1 MHVIIVPILLTLNT
15 IINIYVN
22 LIIASVIMSWLVAFN
37 IINTRNKFVY
47 NISYFLDRI
56 TEPAYRKIRKYINL
70 GGGIDISPM
79 ILLLGLFLVQNVF
92 AEMIFS
98 FR

>member
-1 MHVIIVPILLTLNT
+1 MNVIIVPVLNLFL
-15 IINIYVN
+15 IIVGIYTK
-22 LIIASVIMSWLVAFN
+22 LIIASVIMSWLIAFN
-37 IINTRNKFVY
+37 IINTRNSLVY

-56 TEPAYRKIRKYINL
+56 TEPAYRKIRQYINI

-92 AEMIFS
+92 FEMLIS